1 MGVLGLNFQSLGALE
16 LLIIF
21 IVVLILFG
29 AKRIP
34 EIARGLGK
42 GIREFKSATSEIS
55 RELTVEHKQQ
65 RYYQPPAQQPIH
77 TSQPQNPHP
86 QSAVPPAG
94 STPVSTPPASTGT
107 SGQP

>member
-1 MGVLGLNFQSLGALE
+1 MGFTPGPLE

-21 IVVLILFG
+21 VIVLVLFG

-55 RELTVEHKQQ
+55 RELTVDNSSSSQQ
-65 RYYQPPAQQPIH
+65 RLYQPPAQQPIH
-77 TSQPQNPHP
+77 ANTAPPKAAEQPGGNPTV
-86 QSAVPPAG
+86 QESSA
-94 STPVSTPPASTGT
+94 
-107 SGQP
+107 QPESNPS